1 MCKQLFKYF
10 HATRRNIGKIMFLI
24 KFQECFKKLYSGS
37 RALRNSLLIMI
48 IKNCVYI
55 TSTALLQNLLFL
67 AESKF
72 LNKDIFYKSIEVH
85 SSASAYQTA
94 A

>member
-48 IKNCVYI
+48 IKNCV
-55 TSTALLQNLLFL
+55 
-67 AESKF
+67 
-72 LNKDIFYKSIEVH
+72 
-85 SSASAYQTA
+85 
-94 A
+94 